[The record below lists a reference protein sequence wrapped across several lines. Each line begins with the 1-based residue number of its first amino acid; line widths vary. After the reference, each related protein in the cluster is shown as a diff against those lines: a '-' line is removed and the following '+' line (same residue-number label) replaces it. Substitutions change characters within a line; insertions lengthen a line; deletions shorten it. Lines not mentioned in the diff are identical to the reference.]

1 MLYKFGLFVKVDE
14 EKTVA
19 KPVYLAR
26 QIKEQIQKGMEIG
39 LGESDI
45 PILKMWLN
53 SSRINRRKG
62 VRKHGR

>member
-1 MLYKFGLFVKVDE
+1 MLYKFELFVKVDD

-19 KPVYLAR
+19 HPVYIAK

-39 LGESDI
+39 LGETDI
-45 PILKMWLN
+45 PISKTWLN

-62 VRKHGR
+62 VKKHGR

>member
-1 MLYKFGLFVKVDE
+1 MLYKFELFVKVDD

-19 KPVYLAR
+19 KPVYIAK

-39 LGESDI
+39 LGETDI
-45 PILKMWLN
+45 PISKTWLN

-62 VRKHGR
+62 VKKHGR

>member
-1 MLYKFGLFVKVDE
+1 MLYKFELFVKVDD

-19 KPVYLAR
+19 KPVYLAK

-45 PILKMWLN
+45 PVVKSWLN
-53 SSRINRRKG
+53 TSRIARRKG
-62 VRKHGR
+62 VKKHGR